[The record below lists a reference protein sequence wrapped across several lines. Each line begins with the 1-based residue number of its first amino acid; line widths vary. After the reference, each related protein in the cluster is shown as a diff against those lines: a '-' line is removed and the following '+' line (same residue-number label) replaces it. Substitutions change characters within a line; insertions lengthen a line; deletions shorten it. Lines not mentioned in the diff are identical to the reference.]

1 MILGYDPMIIVIHT
15 MKNKILIPALA
26 IAIGIGTVSFK
37 SDFFEIAKQIE
48 IFTELFKELN
58 MNYVDETNP
67 AELMSS
73 AIEGMLESLDP
84 YTKYW
89 TEQEVED
96 AKINRSGDYSGIGA
110 TVRTK
115 DGKMT
120 IIEPRK
126 GYPAD
131 KAGLKAGDQLI
142 KIGNITV
149 AEVEGDAGD
158 LLKGAP
164 NSEVEITYTRQGKT
178 ATTKI
183 KRSSVEVDAVPF
195 SKLIDGNTGYI
206 VLTTFNKKASSQVKE
221 ALISLKTDG
230 ATKIILDL
238 RGNGGGL
245 LSEAINICNLFL
257 PKNSLITTTKSVVK
271 KYNKTYVTNQE
282 PVDTEIPLVVLI
294 NGRSASASEIV
305 SGGLQDYDR
314 AVVVGARSFGKG
326 LVQRPKPLTYGTSVK
341 ITISRYY
348 TPSGR
353 CIQALDYW
361 NRDKDGNAV
370 RTNAQ
375 DYNEFKTKNGR
386 KVLDGGGVLPDI
398 IVASAKLSPVTTAL
412 LKDNAIFEYATD
424 YYYKN
429 QYSTMDEFTWSKA
442 DFTNFK
448 SFLKETGFNYE
459 TETEKAFDKALK
471 QAEKDDLAAE
481 LTAAYKQLDAAIV
494 QAKEKAI
501 DERQEEIQNLLID
514 EIVKRYFYRDGLY
527 EYQLINNTELKEA
540 IDVLNDTKRYN
551 KILSINY

>member
-1 MILGYDPMIIVIHT
+1 MKKKIFIPVI
-15 MKNKILIPALA
+15 AVV
-26 IAIGIGTVSFK
+26 IGISTVSFK

-67 AELMSS
+67 AELMDS
-73 AIEGMLESLDP
+73 AIEGMLADLDP

-110 TVRTK
+110 TVRNQ

-131 KAGLKAGDQLI
+131 KAGLKAGDEII
-142 KIGNITV
+142 KIGDITV
-149 AEVEGDAGD
+149 ADVDGDAGD

-164 NSEVEITYTRQGKT
+164 NSEVVITYKRQGKT
-178 ATTKI
+178 DKATI
-183 KRSSVEVDAVPF
+183 KRSAVEIDAVPF
-195 SKLIDGNTGYI
+195 SKLINGDTGYI
-206 VLTTFNKKASSQVKE
+206 VLTKFNKKASSQVKE
-221 ALISLKTDG
+221 ALVSLKTDG

-257 PKNSLITTTKSVVK
+257 PKGSLITTTKSVVK
-271 KYNKTYVTNQE
+271 KYNKTYTTSQE
-282 PVDTEIPLVVLI
+282 PVDTEIPLVVLV

-314 AVVVGARSFGKG
+314 AVVVGARTFGKG

-361 NRDKDGNAV
+361 NRDENGNAV
-370 RTNAQ
+370 RTDAA

-398 IVASAKLSPVTTAL
+398 QVSSAKLSPVTTAL

-424 YYYKN
+424 YYYN
-429 QYSTMDEFTWSKA
+429 HQYSDMSEFSWSQA
-442 DFTNFK
+442 DFADFK
-448 SFLKETGFNYE
+448 SFLNRTGFKYETG
-459 TETEKAFDKALK
+459 TEKAFAKALE
-471 QAEKDDLAAE
+471 QADKDDLKTE
-481 LTAAYKQLDAAIV
+481 VSAAYNQLTNAITL
-494 QAKEKAI
+494 AKEKSI
-501 DERQEEIQNLLID
+501 DDRQDEIENLLID

-527 EYQLINNTELKEA
+527 EYQIINNVEIKEA
-540 IDVLNDTKRYN
+540 LAVLADKNRYN
-551 KILSINY
+551 KILNN

>member
-1 MILGYDPMIIVIHT
+1 
-15 MKNKILIPALA
+15 MKKKILLPLLALS
-26 IAIGIGTVSFK
+26 IGIGTVSFK

-67 AELMSS
+67 AELMDS
-73 AIEGMLESLDP
+73 AITGMLESLDP
-84 YTKYW
+84 YTIYW

-115 DGKMT
+115 DGVMT

-131 KAGLKAGDQLI
+131 KAGLKAGDKLV
-142 KIGNITV
+142 KIGDILISDF
-149 AEVEGDAGD
+149 EGDAGD

-164 NSEVEITYTRQGKT
+164 GSKIAVTYERQGTTSKT
-178 ATTKI
+178 TI
-183 KRSSVEVDAVPF
+183 ERSSVDVDAVPF
-195 SKLIDGNTGYI
+195 YKLIDGDTGYI
-206 VLTTFNKKASSQVKE
+206 VLTKFNKKASTQVKE
-221 ALISLKTDG
+221 ALVSLKTDG

-238 RGNGGGL
+238 RDNGGGL
-245 LSEAINICNLFL
+245 LNEAIKICGLFL
-257 PKNSLITTTKSVVK
+257 PKESLITTTKSVVK
-271 KYNKTYVTNQE
+271 KYNKTYLTKNE
-282 PVDTEIPLVVLI
+282 PVDLDIPLVVLV

-314 AVVVGARSFGKG
+314 AVIVGARTFGKG

-361 NRDKDGNAV
+361 NRDEEGNAV
-370 RTNAQ
+370 RTNVK
-375 DYNEFKTKNGR
+375 DYNTFKTKNGR
-386 KVLDGGGVLPDI
+386 SVTDGGGVLPDI
-398 IVASAKLSPVTTAL
+398 EVASAKLSPVTTAL

-424 YYYKN
+424 YYYKH
-429 QYSTMDEFTWSKA
+429 QYSDITEFTWSDA
-442 DFTNFK
+442 DFNDFK
-448 SFLKETGFNYE
+448 SFLNRTGFEYE
-459 TETEKAFDKALK
+459 TETEKAFSKALQ
-471 QAEKDDLAAE
+471 QAEKDDLE
-481 LTAAYKQLDAAIV
+481 KNVRVAYTNLENAIA
-494 QAKEKAI
+494 QAKNQAI
-501 DERQEEIQNLLID
+501 TDGKEEIEGLLID

-527 EYQLINNTELKEA
+527 EYQINNNKEVAEAVAVLGDGSRYTRILK
-540 IDVLNDTKRYN
+540 
-551 KILSINY
+551 